1 MLSVGAN
8 VSAASSGQT
17 HPQAVESGYKT
28 VSQILTPDELRETQ
42 ELKAQRGDVVK
53 LDDSQIQSIANQHF
67 HELMERFKPKKEKTF
82 TLIMGTNGS
91 GKTSQIVP
99 ELIKENGNALVIGT
113 DEIRHKVAD
122 AFREQQGGDVK
133 EPLYTQTAARAAS
146 IAVQKLASEEG
157 VNTITTTVGYD
168 EAGVA
173 RILDAAKENGYEER
187 NLVLASLPPEQAVKR
202 LYSRNHEAKSNPG
215 LAVKQPFVDPSYP
228 LASEKYPVTPSDVFS
243 GLSKEMERY
252 GLSSATSYST
262 DVESG
267 ERPVL
272 MSKLKGAGSGS
283 GAESGVGEASRLRE
297 GFESRFAL

>member
-8 VSAASSGQT
+8 ANVTSSGQAQA
-17 HPQAVESGYKT
+17 PAVESGYKT
-28 VSQILTPDELRETQ
+28 LSQILAPEELSETQ

-53 LDDSQIQSIANQHF
+53 LDDSQIQSIAEQHF
-67 HELMERFKPKKEKTF
+67 HELMERFDPKIEKVF

-122 AFREQQGGDVK
+122 AFRVQQGGDVK

-168 EAGVA
+168 EAGVE
-173 RILDAAKENGYEER
+173 RILDFAKNSGYEER
-187 NLVLASLPPEQAVKR
+187 NLVLASLPSDDAARR
-202 LYSRNHEAKSNPG
+202 LFSRNHEAKSNPD
-215 LAVKQPFVDPSYP
+215 LAVRQPFVDPSYP
-228 LASEKYPVTPSDVFS
+228 LASEKYPVTPGDVFS
-243 GLSKEMERY
+243 SLSKDMERY

-262 DVESG
+262 DVDKG

-272 MSKLKGAGSGS
+272 LSKLKGS
-283 GAESGVGEASRLRE
+283 ESTTEIETEGPSRLRDS
-297 GFESRFAL
+297 FEARLAL